1 MLNFNSMQFVPF
13 IAWKN
18 GVILCHFSI
27 AKSNE
32 LFNLEVEKLRQ
43 MFYKN
48 GYPGLFSEDSR

>member
-1 MLNFNSMQFVPF
+1 MQFVPF